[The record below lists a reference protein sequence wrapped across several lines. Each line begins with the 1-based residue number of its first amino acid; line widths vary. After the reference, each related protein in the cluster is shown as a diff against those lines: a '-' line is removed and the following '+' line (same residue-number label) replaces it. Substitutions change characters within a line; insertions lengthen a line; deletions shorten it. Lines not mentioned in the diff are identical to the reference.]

1 MFSTFTI
8 LKNLL
13 DPKIIGVFLISTS
26 LIWFYFTYDVIKKE
40 QVKITKIE
48 ISKLKESIQDKEIQI
63 RNLKVDIEELKS
75 EISTF
80 KFGSEV
86 DQYLQEL
93 GGNEYAPVSPI
104 DSNHLP
110 F

>member
-1 MFSTFTI
+1 MFSIFSI

-13 DPKIIGVFLISTS
+13 DPKIIGFVLISGS
-26 LIWFYFTYDVIKKE
+26 LIWFVFTYDVVKKE
-40 QVKITKIE
+40 QIKMTNIE
-48 ISKLKESIQDKEIQI
+48 ISKLKESIKDKELQI
-63 RNLKVDIEELKS
+63 KNLKVDIEELKS
-75 EISTF
+75 EIATF

-93 GGNEYAPVSPI
+93 GGTEYVPVNTT
-104 DSNHLP
+104 DDYLP